1 MFTMSVPSHSELNA
15 ALVPLALDVGKLILD
30 YYNTDIE
37 VSKKSDDS
45 PVTLA
50 DREAEKLIIKTLEA
64 NWPNLPIVAE
74 EMCAAG
80 DIPKVEGN
88 FFLVDPLDG
97 TKEFINKRD
106 EFTVNIALIVNN
118 HPFYGLVLTPVLGE
132 IFITLSSSEAGY
144 KKYSNGIETL
154 SDDMKAF
161 EPSHFTSI
169 TVRDWP
175 ETEPVG
181 VVSRS
186 HMDEETAAF
195 LNKNEIFSR
204 VSAGS
209 SLKFCLLSQGLADL
223 YPRFGPTMEWDTAA
237 GHSIL
242 CAAGGKLVN
251 GQGEPFLYGK
261 YEQKYLNGNFVAG
274 AENSFER
281 IKF

>member
-1 MFTMSVPSHSELNA
+1 MPVPSHSELNA
-15 ALVPLALDVGKLILD
+15 ALVPLALDVGNLILE
-30 YYNTDIE
+30 YYAGDVEI
-37 VSKKSDDS
+37 SRKSDDS

-50 DREAEKLIIKTLEA
+50 DREAEKLIIETLEA
-64 NWPNLPIVAE
+64 KWPDLPIVAE

-106 EFTVNIALIVNN
+106 EFTINIALIANN
-118 HPFYGLVLTPVLGE
+118 HPFYGLVLTPALGE
-132 IFITLSSSEAGY
+132 LFITLSSTEAGY

-154 SDDMKAF
+154 SEDMKAF
-161 EPSHFTSI
+161 EPSHFTPI

-175 ETEPVG
+175 STDPVG
-181 VVSRS
+181 VISRS

-195 LNKNEIFSR
+195 LNENKVSNRI
-204 VSAGS
+204 SAGS
-209 SLKFCLLSQGLADL
+209 SLKFCQLSQGLADI

-242 CAAGGKLVN
+242 CAAGGKLVDGN
-251 GQGEPFLYGK
+251 GEPFLYGK
-261 YEQKYLNGNFVAG
+261 YERKYLNGNFVA
-274 AENSFER
+274 AAKNSFDK

>member
-1 MFTMSVPSHSELNA
+1 MSVPSHSELNA
-15 ALVPLALDVGKLILD
+15 ALVPLALDVGNLILE

-37 VSKKSDDS
+37 ISKKSDDS

-50 DREAEKLIIKTLEA
+50 DREAEKLIIETLEA
-64 NWPNLPIVAE
+64 KWPDLPIVAE

-106 EFTVNIALIVNN
+106 EFTVNIALIANN
-118 HPFYGLVLTPVLGE
+118 HPFYGLVLTPALGE
-132 IFITLSSSEAGY
+132 LFITFSSTEAGY

-154 SDDMKAF
+154 SEDMKAF
-161 EPSHFTSI
+161 EPSHFTPI

-175 ETEPVG
+175 LSHPVG
-181 VVSRS
+181 VISRS

-195 LNKNEIFSR
+195 LNKNEVSNRI
-204 VSAGS
+204 SAGS
-209 SLKFCLLSQGLADL
+209 SLKFCQLSQGLADI

-242 CAAGGKLVN
+242 CAAGGKLVDGN
-251 GQGEPFLYGK
+251 GEPFLYGK
-261 YEQKYLNGNFVAG
+261 YECNYLNGNFVA
-274 AENSFER
+274 AAKNSFDK

>member
-1 MFTMSVPSHSELNA
+1 MSVPSHSELNA
-15 ALVPLALDVGKLILD
+15 ALVPLALGVGNLILE

-37 VSKKSDDS
+37 ISKKSDDS

-50 DREAEKLIIKTLEA
+50 DREAEKLIIETLEA
-64 NWPNLPIVAE
+64 KWPDLPIVAE

-106 EFTVNIALIVNN
+106 EFTVNIALIANN
-118 HPFYGLVLTPVLGE
+118 HPFYGLVLTPALGE
-132 IFITLSSSEAGY
+132 LFITLSSSEAGY

-154 SDDMKAF
+154 SEDMKDF
-161 EPSHFTSI
+161 EPSHFTPI

-175 ETEPVG
+175 SSAPVG
-181 VVSRS
+181 VISRS

-195 LNKNEIFSR
+195 LNKNEVSNRI
-204 VSAGS
+204 SAGS
-209 SLKFCLLSQGLADL
+209 SLKFCQLAQGLADI

-242 CAAGGKLVN
+242 CAAGGKLVDGN
-251 GQGEPFLYGK
+251 GEPFLYGK
-261 YEQKYLNGNFVAG
+261 YERKYLNGNFVAA
-274 AENSFER
+274 AESSFDK